1 MRTADARA
9 VRADAVLRSPS
20 PRGPNAR
27 HRQAIANTL
36 CWADEAAQRG
46 DPVGALMWI
55 EVIRAMGDELPDA
68 YERKRGQWELA
79 LRRAQVTPPAEAD
92 RSASRETAS

>member
-1 MRTADARA
+1 
-9 VRADAVLRSPS
+9 
-20 PRGPNAR
+20 
-27 HRQAIANTL
+27 
-36 CWADEAAQRG
+36 
-46 DPVGALMWI
+46 MWI

-92 RSASRETAS
+92 RAASRETAS